1 MEWIMRLTILI
12 IAIVAISKRQGMLQK
27 STKPKM
33 DALEQLVDSEAEYDA
48 QTADEIMNRQ
58 LPIEKDFYPGNI
70 STEIKP
76 IDLSE
81 IVREEK

>member
-1 MEWIMRLTILI
+1 MEWIMRLTVFI
-12 IAIVAISKRQGMLQK
+12 IAIIAISKRQGMLQK

-48 QTADEIMNRQ
+48 QTADEIMSRQ
-58 LPIEKDFYPGNI
+58 LPIEEDFYPGNI

-76 IDLSE
+76 RDLSE